1 MPVSYQLVQVKDD
14 KLFIMC
20 YSLFKKRGFDPKH
33 SHNGTDS
40 FLTEFCKSGRVTKE
54 KLKAIFTPTTVPAS
68 NKNPVLASYHMP
80 DFTGEEAARINA
92 LIMQNTITSQKE
104 KEESIADFKYHQYV
118 SKRKPFLALI
128 FKLK

>member
-33 SHNGTDS
+33 SLNGTDS

-54 KLKAIFTPTTVPAS
+54 KLKAIFTPSIS
-68 NKNPVLASYHMP
+68 NKNASYHMP
-80 DFTGEEAARINA
+80 DFTGEESARINA
-92 LIMQNTITSQKE
+92 LIIQNTITSQKE
-104 KEESIADFKYHQYV
+104 KEESLADFKYHQYV

-128 FKLK
+128 LKLK

>member
-1 MPVSYQLVQVKDD
+1 M
-14 KLFIMC
+14 FTIC
-20 YSLFKKRGFDPKH
+20 YSLFKKRGFNPKH

-54 KLKAIFTPTTVPAS
+54 KLKAIFTPTITSAS
-68 NKNPVLASYHMP
+68 NKNPILAGYQMP
-80 DFTGEEAARINA
+80 DITGEEAARINY
-92 LIMQNTITSQKE
+92 LIMQNTIISQKE

-128 FKLK
+128 LKLK

>member
-1 MPVSYQLVQVKDD
+1 VQVKDD

-33 SHNGTDS
+33 SHNETDS

-68 NKNPVLASYHMP
+68 NKNPILASYHMP

-128 FKLK
+128 LKLK